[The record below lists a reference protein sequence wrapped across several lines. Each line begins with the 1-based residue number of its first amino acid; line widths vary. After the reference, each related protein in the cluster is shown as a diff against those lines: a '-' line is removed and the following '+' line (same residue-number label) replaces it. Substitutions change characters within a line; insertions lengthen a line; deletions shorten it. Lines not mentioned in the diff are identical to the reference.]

1 MLSFS
6 PGLSEGM
13 VDLPTLFTGFVVGL
27 VVGMTGI
34 GGGSLMTPVLV
45 LLFGIAPQTAV
56 GTDLLFACITKIFG
70 AFVHG
75 QKGAVDWEIVR
86 RLSYGSLPAAAFTV
100 VLLAYIGGGQ
110 IRSGIIL
117 TALAVALLVTA
128 GGLLART
135 QLHNIGKRLRTEHA
149 VRFKQLQPS
158 LTMATGAVVGSLVA
172 LTSVGAGALGTVAL
186 VYLYPYRLKP
196 AKLVGTD
203 IAHAIPLALVA
214 GGAHLLLRNPDFA
227 LLGKLLMG
235 SIPGIILGSILSAR
249 VSETFVRNAIAA
261 IMVMVAVR
269 LLL

>member
-1 MLSFS
+1 MGDFATLLS
-6 PGLSEGM
+6 
-13 VDLPTLFTGFVVGL
+13 GFIVG
-27 VVGMTGI
+27 VIVGITGI

-70 AFVHG
+70 TFVHG

-100 VLLAYIGGGQ
+100 ILLAYAGGGQ
-110 IRSGIIL
+110 IRSGVIL
-117 TALAVALLVTA
+117 DALAVALLLTA
-128 GGLLART
+128 AGLFVRK
-135 QLHNIGKRLRTEHA
+135 QLHQIGKRLRTEHA
-149 VRFKQLQPS
+149 VRFKQLQPG
-158 LTMATGAVVGSLVA
+158 LTVITGAVVGALVA

-203 IAHAIPLALVA
+203 IAHAIPLTLVA
-214 GGAHLLLRNPDFA
+214 GGAHLLLRNPDFV

-235 SIPGIILGSILSAR
+235 SIPGIMLGSILSAR
-249 VSETFVRNAIAA
+249 ISEVFVRNAIAA
-261 IMVMVAVR
+261 TMAIVAVR